1 MMDWV
6 VVTGGGSGIGRAL
19 VNHFSKN
26 NMVLTCRRRLAP
38 LQETQACAT
47 KPNNI
52 KVMTANIGDAADRA
66 IFVSALPGDARL
78 RLLVQN
84 SAIGDPARFEELDL

>member
-1 MMDWV
+1 MGWV

-19 VNHFSKN
+19 VKHFSKN
-26 NMVLTCRRRLAP
+26 NMVLTWGRRLAP
-38 LQETQACAT
+38 LQETQAGAAE
-47 KPNNI
+47 PDNV
-52 KVMTANIGDAADRA
+52 KVMTADIGDAADRA
-66 IFVSALPGDARL
+66 MFVSALPGDAQL

>member
-1 MMDWV
+1 MKQMVSMMDWV

-38 LQETQACAT
+38 LQET
-47 KPNNI
+47 
-52 KVMTANIGDAADRA
+52 
-66 IFVSALPGDARL
+66 
-78 RLLVQN
+78 
-84 SAIGDPARFEELDL
+84 